1 MNRVVITGI
10 GMVSPIGN
18 DKETFWN
25 NVKNGVCGIRP
36 IENIDVSD
44 LPVKVAAQVLD
55 FDPLRCFDKKEL
67 RRTDPFTQYAVDAA
81 LQAVEDCGT
90 KFEDLDPYRIG
101 VIVGSGIGGFHS
113 TDAEFPKFLE
123 KGPRRVSVFYIPEMI
138 ANMGA
143 GTIAIRTGFKGVNY
157 APVTACA
164 TGSHAIGEAFRNIKH
179 GYLDA
184 CLAGGSEAAIIRFS
198 IAGFDNMQA
207 LTHATDPNRASIP
220 FDAERSG
227 FVMGE
232 GAGIVMLEE
241 LEHAKKRGAHIYAEI
256 VGYGAT
262 GDAYHMTSPDPEGE
276 GAAMGMKLAYQ
287 EAGITPDQID
297 YINAHGTS
305 THLNEKYETIAIK
318 KALGEEAAYKVMVS
332 STKSLTGHMLG
343 AAGGIEAIICAKA
356 LEEGFVP
363 ATTNS
368 SIPDPECDLHNMFD
382 GPVEKDIHYALS
394 NSLGFGGHNATLC
407 LKKYEG

>member
-262 GDAYHMTSPDPEGE
+262 GRCLPHDQPRPGRGGRRHGH
-276 GAAMGMKLAYQ
+276 
-287 EAGITPDQID
+287 EAGLSGSGHHPRPDRLYQRPRHLHSPKRKIR
-297 YINAHGTS
+297 NHCHQEGTW
-305 THLNEKYETIAIK
+305 
-318 KALGEEAAYKVMVS
+318 
-332 STKSLTGHMLG
+332 
-343 AAGGIEAIICAKA
+343 
-356 LEEGFVP
+356 
-363 ATTNS
+363 
-368 SIPDPECDLHNMFD
+368 
-382 GPVEKDIHYALS
+382 
-394 NSLGFGGHNATLC
+394 
-407 LKKYEG
+407 